1 MSKTKIEPAVQSPEA
16 EMTFLEHL
24 EVLRWHI
31 IRSLLSIA
39 LFGIVIFI
47 NKDFV
52 FDRVIL
58 GPKYGSFPTYRFFC
72 NFLGNMCEP
81 PDFLIQTIHIQE
93 KFITHLKVSIIG
105 GVVVAFPYIFW
116 EIWQFVKPGLYPK
129 EQKAARGIVF
139 ICSFLFLLGTM
150 FGYYVIT
157 PFALKFL
164 SGWEIGEVT
173 STAST
178 LSSYVSN
185 ITMYTVPAGIVFE
198 LPIVV
203 YFLTKVGL
211 VTPAFLKRYRRLAVV
226 IILIL
231 AAIITPPDP
240 TTQFLI
246 GVPLYILYEVS
257 ILISQRVTVAQEKE
271 DAAA

>member
-1 MSKTKIEPAVQSPEA
+1 MSETSVVPGKKGPEA

-31 IRSLLSIA
+31 IRSIISIA
-39 LFGIVIFI
+39 LFGIVIFS

-58 GPKYGSFPTYRFFC
+58 GPKYGNFPTYRFFC
-72 NFLGNMCEP
+72 KFFGTMCEP
-81 PDFLIQTIHIQE
+81 PDFIIQTIQVQE
-93 KFITHLKVSIIG
+93 KFITHLKVSIIMG
-105 GVVVAFPYIFW
+105 IVISFPYIFW
-116 EIWQFVKPGLYPK
+116 EVWQFIKPGLYPK
-129 EQKAARGIVF
+129 EQKAAKGMVG
-139 ICSFLFLLGTM
+139 ICSGLFILGTL
-150 FGYYVIT
+150 FGYFVVT

-164 SGWEIGEVT
+164 TGYDISNVMT
-173 STAST
+173 TAST
-178 LSSYVSN
+178 LSSYVGN
-185 ITMYTVPAGIVFE
+185 MAMWTVPAGIIFE
-198 LPIVV
+198 LPIVI

-211 VTPAFLKRYRRLAVV
+211 VTPKFLKQYRRLAIV

-257 ILISQRVTVAQEKE
+257 IIISQRVIVAQEKE
-271 DAAA
+271 DADS